1 MNTGRIY
8 EFLVLSRLLSYSKA
22 ADALYI
28 SQSVLTKHIQELEQA
43 LGCPLLNR
51 TTHGV
56 SLTEAGRVLA
66 KEAPEFINK
75 CDSTLRRLRSQ
86 NTWTQGSV
94 RIGIA
99 LEFSYSNHIRSFFR
113 YFSGQYPDIELIY
126 DVFSGSTPSL
136 MASEY
141 DILFTPCVYHDI
153 PDHIHCHLVQR
164 HGAHA
169 ILPPQHPLIS
179 TSAIYLHQLAGQTII
194 VPHAQELF
202 GPYAQNWMLAEKATK
217 GQISI
222 IKVDNLPTAL
232 FLVSMGKGICIASR
246 YVKNLMPL
254 DTIDV
259 TVSDPN
265 CRFDEY
271 LYYRETENEAARLF
285 YEDFLNTIPD
295 GGPSGG
301 KAAAGKPSH

>member
-1 MNTGRIY
+1 MNTGRLY
-8 EFLVLSRLLSYSKA
+8 EFLVLAKLLSYSKA

-28 SQSVLTKHIQELEQA
+28 SQSVLTKHIQELEKE
-43 LGCPLLNR
+43 LGCQLLQR

-56 SLTEAGRVLA
+56 ALTEAGRVLT
-66 KEAPEFINK
+66 KEAPELINK
-75 CDSTLRRLRSQ
+75 CDSTLRRLRSR
-86 NTWTQGSV
+86 NVWSQGSV
-94 RIGIA
+94 KIGIA
-99 LEFSYSNHIRSFFR
+99 LEFSYSTHIRSFFHS
-113 YFSGQYPDIELIY
+113 FSSRYPDIELKY
-126 DVFSGSTPSL
+126 EVFSGSTPSHV
-136 MASEY
+136 ASEC

-153 PDHIHCHLVQR
+153 PDQIHRHLVR
-164 HGAHA
+164 HHGTHA

-179 TSAIYLHQLAGQTII
+179 TSAIYLHQLSGQTII

-232 FLVSMGKGICIASR
+232 FLVAMGKGICIAPR
-246 YVKNLMPL
+246 YAKNLMPS
-254 DTIDV
+254 DTFDV

-271 LYYRETENEAARLF
+271 LYFNETCNEVAKLF
-285 YEDFLNTIPD
+285 YEEFLNTIPD
-295 GGPSGG
+295 
-301 KAAAGKPSH
+301 SHI

>member
-8 EFLVLSRLLSYSKA
+8 EFLVLSKLLSYSKA

-28 SQSVLTKHIQELEQA
+28 SQSVLTKHIQELEKE
-43 LGCPLLNR
+43 LGCQLLAR

-56 SLTEAGRVLA
+56 ALTDAGRVLA
-66 KEAPEFINK
+66 KEAPDLINK
-75 CDSTLRRLRSQ
+75 CDGALRRLRSR
-86 NTWTQGSV
+86 NTWSQGSV

-99 LEFSYSNHIRSFFR
+99 LEFSYSSHIRGFFQN
-113 YFSGQYPDIELIY
+113 FSSRYPDIELKY
-126 DVFSGSTPSL
+126 DVFSGSTPSNV
-136 MASEY
+136 ASEY
-141 DILFTPCVYHDI
+141 DIFFTPCVYHDI
-153 PDHIHCHLVQR
+153 PDNIHRLFVRR
-164 HGAHA
+164 HGTHV

-179 TSAIYLHQLAGQTII
+179 TSATYLHQLAGQTII

-232 FLVSMGKGICIASR
+232 FLVSMGKGLCIAPR
-246 YVKNLMPL
+246 YAKTLMPA
-254 DTIDV
+254 DTFDI

-271 LYYRETENEAARLF
+271 LYFNETDNEAAKLF
-285 YEDFLNTIPD
+285 YEEFLNTLPD
-295 GGPSGG
+295 GNVS
-301 KAAAGKPSH
+301 